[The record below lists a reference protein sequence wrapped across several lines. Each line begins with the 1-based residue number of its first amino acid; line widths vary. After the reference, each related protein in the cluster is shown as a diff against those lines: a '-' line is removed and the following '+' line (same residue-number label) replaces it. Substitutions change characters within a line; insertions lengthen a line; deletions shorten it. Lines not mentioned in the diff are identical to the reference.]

1 MAVIDKSLW
10 RQVFEVY
17 GTICIVC
24 GGEID
29 LNIPPGTA
37 ASPEVDHRVPRSR
50 GGSLTAME
58 NLGPIH
64 KGCNNKKGVKSL
76 HVARS
81 EFFASNFKPSR
92 NWGDR

>member
-29 LNIPPGTA
+29 LSIPPGTA

-58 NLGPIH
+58 RMKRMNVSALNRIRENHREVSG
-64 KGCNNKKGVKSL
+64 
-76 HVARS
+76 
-81 EFFASNFKPSR
+81 E
-92 NWGDR
+92 